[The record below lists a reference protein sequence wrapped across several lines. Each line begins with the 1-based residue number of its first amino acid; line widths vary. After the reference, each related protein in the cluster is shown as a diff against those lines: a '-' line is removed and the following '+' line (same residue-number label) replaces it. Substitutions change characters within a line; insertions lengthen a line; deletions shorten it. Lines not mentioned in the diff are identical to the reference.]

1 MLPCNSAA
9 AYILMG
15 FMVVHIATVGSL
27 VDNPVDDISVLL
39 HVDQLEPAAIE
50 SGANMHNLIRFEDSD
65 VD

>member
-1 MLPCNSAA
+1 
-9 AYILMG
+9 MG

-27 VDNPVDDISVLL
+27 VDNPVDDISISL
-39 HVDQLEPAAIE
+39 HVDQLKPAAIR